1 MKQIYPTSVYISNIN
16 ETVKSIAKKHNL
28 EEFEII
34 KLNSR
39 FKNIHVQPLTP
50 LHLPLDEQKSVEEDS
65 RKEATSNE
73 TLLISRYL
81 DRVNYEIK
89 ELLFSKIFVN
99 ENTEITLNTIR
110 RELDKIA
117 YVLQNKL
124 VFPTQQTIEAISNL
138 SNFAETLDKND
149 SKEITHSQKRLDKI
163 TDEIINSLSVN
174 KNNQERLNLSIKIH
188 EIKKQWQMYIL
199 KLAGYKFNEAAN
211 IYDEILEKIEV
222 LTKTTF
228 SS

>member
-16 ETVKSIAKKHNL
+16 ETVKTIAKKHNL
-28 EEFEII
+28 EEFEIL

-50 LHLPLDEQKSVEEDS
+50 LHLPFDEQASTAES
-65 RKEATSNE
+65 RQETTSSA

-89 ELLFSKIFVN
+89 DLILSKIFIN
-99 ENTEITLNTIR
+99 ENTETTLNTIR

-149 SKEITHSQKRLDKI
+149 SKEITLIQKRLDKI

-211 IYDEILEKIEV
+211 IYDEILEKIEA

-228 SS
+228 FS